1 MITWKLVQWFADGL
15 LIHIFYFR
23 DWISNLEI
31 MQINGEN
38 IYKRSF
44 IMMQIEPLYV
54 DLYKT
59 IQNDTFRRKFD
70 EVKLTSVNLFM

>member
-15 LIHIFYFR
+15 LIYIFYFR

-31 MQINGEN
+31 TQINGEN

-59 IQNDTFRRKFD
+59 IQNDTFIRKFD